1 MTCQLHPR
9 SGRPTTSPN
18 GRGRLHVLFLAALL
32 VACTAA
38 DLPPAPLDTRHE
50 QCAKCRM
57 TVSSQRFASQI
68 VAPGEE
74 PVFFDDLGCLR
85 KYIAERVPL
94 PPGAVVY
101 VADHRTTEWVP
112 GRTAVFT
119 RAPGIETP
127 MSSHLVAHATVA
139 SRDADPGAAEGTD
152 VARAEILGPGATPE
166 SR

>member
-1 MTCQLHPR
+1 MMHERPAMPR
-9 SGRPTTSPN
+9 VV
-18 GRGRLHVLFLAALL
+18 GRLFPHQLFPLCL
-32 VACTAA
+32 VAVLLACAAA

-85 KYIAERVPL
+85 KYIAEKMPL
-94 PPGAVVY
+94 PAGAVVY
-101 VADHRTTEWVP
+101 VADHRTAEWAP

-119 RAPGIETP
+119 RAPQIETP
-127 MSSHLVAHATVA
+127 MSSHLVAHASAA
-139 SRDADPGAAEGTD
+139 SRDDDPGAREGTD
-152 VARAEILGPGATPE
+152 VARTEILGAYGSTE
-166 SR
+166 